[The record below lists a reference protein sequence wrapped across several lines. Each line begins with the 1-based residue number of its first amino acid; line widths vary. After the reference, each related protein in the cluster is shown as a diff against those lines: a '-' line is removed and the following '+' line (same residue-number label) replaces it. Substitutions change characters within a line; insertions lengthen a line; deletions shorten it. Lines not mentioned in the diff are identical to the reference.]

1 MGPGLQGRTQ
11 EEQAGSQRMRGW
23 LRDSKQVFAEP
34 KGLDPETWTVT
45 ELRERA
51 GVSREGKLS
60 SESGAASLH
69 HMCTPQ
75 PQGVAWVGRGESW
88 AFLASL
94 EGQGPRAY

>member
-11 EEQAGSQRMRGW
+11 EEQARSQRMQGW
-23 LRDSKQVFAEP
+23 LRDSKQAFAEP

-60 SESGAASLH
+60 S
-69 HMCTPQ
+69 
-75 PQGVAWVGRGESW
+75 
-88 AFLASL
+88 F
-94 EGQGPRAY
+94 